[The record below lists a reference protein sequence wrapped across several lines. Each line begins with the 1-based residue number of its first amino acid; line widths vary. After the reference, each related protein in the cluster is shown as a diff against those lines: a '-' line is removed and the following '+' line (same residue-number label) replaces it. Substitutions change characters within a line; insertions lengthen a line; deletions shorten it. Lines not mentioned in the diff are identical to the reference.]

1 MADTEPNTA
10 QPNPTSPT
18 PPNPPIDW
26 RALLR
31 TAQRLAHTA
40 WQMIRGEADSPLSDV
55 RAALGHISPRRL
67 FVSMAGLAVLGYL
80 ASGLF
85 IVAPG
90 EIGVIRRFGAVTQP
104 RVAPGLR
111 YHLPWPIERVDRVN
125 VAQVRRERIGITAP
139 EEDHDHPEPP
149 SKLQALSGDTNV
161 IDIEIIV
168 QYQVSDPAAF
178 LVNVKYA
185 PYRLMREMVRGVVTD
200 LVTKQQVDNI
210 LTTERQSL
218 QNALRT
224 EAQARLDAYRSG
236 LTIVGVNLQKGFP
249 PEEVAQA
256 FTDVNGAK
264 EDRARVM
271 NEARGYANSLIP
283 QARGQANQIRA
294 DADAYRSRTVSQA
307 KGAAQAFDALLRD
320 YETNAQIYGQ
330 DVTRYRLYLETMDKV
345 LPNVQVYVIDNDG
358 KTNLRLYTTVQRSSA
373 STGQ

>member
-1 MADTEPNTA
+1 ME
-10 QPNPTSPT
+10 
-18 PPNPPIDW
+18 
-26 RALLR
+26 
-31 TAQRLAHTA
+31 
-40 WQMIRGEADSPLSDV
+40 
-55 RAALGHISPRRL
+55 
-67 FVSMAGLAVLGYL
+67 
-80 ASGLF
+80 
-85 IVAPG
+85 
-90 EIGVIRRFGAVTQP
+90 
-104 RVAPGLR
+104 PGLR

-125 VAQVRRERIGITAP
+125 VAQVRRETIGITAP

-149 SKLQALSGDTNV
+149 SKLQALSGDTNL

-185 PYRLMREMVRGVVTD
+185 PYRLMREVVRGVVTD
-200 LVTKQQVDNI
+200 LVTKQQVDDI

-264 EDRARVM
+264 EDRARVI

-307 KGAAQAFDALLRD
+307 RGSAQAFDTLLRD
-320 YETNAQIYGQ
+320 YETNAQIYDQ